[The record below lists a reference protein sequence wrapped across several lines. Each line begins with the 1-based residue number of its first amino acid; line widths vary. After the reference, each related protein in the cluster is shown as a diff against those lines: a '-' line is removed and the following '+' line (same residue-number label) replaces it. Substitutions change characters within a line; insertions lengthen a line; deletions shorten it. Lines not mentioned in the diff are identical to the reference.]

1 MKRTPLFDR
10 LSALADPIR
19 SRLLLLLERH
29 ELTVSEL
36 RAVLQLPQSTVSRHL
51 KVLADAG
58 WLIAREDGTSNRYR
72 LDAKGLD
79 QGARRLWQ
87 SVREEAESLPAA
99 ARDAQRVKGVLA
111 DRHTRT
117 QQFFASSAAQWDK
130 VRAELFGTRT
140 ELFALVGLLG
150 ADAVVGD
157 LGCGTGQL
165 SEVIAPFVRQVIAV
179 DESAAMLKA
188 ARARLA
194 PLDNVELRSGSIEEL
209 PVEAG
214 TLDVAILSLV
224 LHYVAD
230 PVPVLTGIR
239 RALKPRVGKLLLVD
253 MLPHDRAEYRQTMGH
268 VWLGF
273 DPEQVREW
281 GREAGFSE
289 VRVHPL
295 PAASQVKG
303 PSLFTAVLQR
313 QS

>member
-36 RAVLQLPQSTVSRHL
+36 CSVLQLPQSTVSRHL
-51 KVLADAG
+51 KVLTASG
-58 WLIAREDGTSNRYR
+58 WLVAREDGTSNRYR
-72 LDAKGLD
+72 LDAKALD
-79 QGARRLWQ
+79 AGTRKLWMA
-87 SVREEAESLPAA
+87 VREEAEALPAA

-111 DRHTRT
+111 DRHTRS

-140 ELFALVGLLG
+140 ELFALVGLLEPTQ
-150 ADAVVGD
+150 VVGD

-165 SEVIAPFVRQVIAV
+165 AEVMAPFVRSVIAV

-188 ARARLA
+188 AKARLA
-194 PLDNVELRSGSIEEL
+194 ALDNVELRSGSIEEL
-209 PVEAG
+209 PIDAG
-214 TLDVAILSLV
+214 ALDIAVLSLV

-230 PVPVLTGIR
+230 PVEVLRGIR
-239 RALKPRVGKLLLVD
+239 RALRPTGGRLLLVD

-273 DPEQVREW
+273 DPEQVKEW
-281 GREAGFSE
+281 SAAAGFASS
-289 VRVHPL
+289 RIHAL
-295 PAASQVKG
+295 PPSPSSKG
-303 PSLFTAVLQR
+303 PTLFTAVL
-313 QS
+313 SA

>member
-1 MKRTPLFDR
+1 MKRSPLFDR

-51 KVLADAG
+51 KILADAG

-72 LDAKGLD
+72 LDLKALD
-79 QGARRLWQ
+79 GAARKLWT
-87 SVREEAESLPAA
+87 SVREEAEALPAA
-99 ARDAQRVKGVLA
+99 ARDGQRVKGVLA
-111 DRHTRT
+111 DRHSRS

-130 VRAELFGTRT
+130 VRAELFGDRS
-140 ELFALVGLLG
+140 ELFALVGLLSR
-150 ADAVVGD
+150 DQVVGD

-165 SEVIAPFVRQVIAV
+165 AEAMAPFVSRVIAV

-194 PLDNVELRSGSIEEL
+194 ALDTVELRAGSIEAL
-209 PVEAG
+209 PIEDGA
-214 TLDVAILSLV
+214 LDIAILSLV
-224 LHYVAD
+224 LHFVAE
-230 PVPVLTGIR
+230 PVQVLSGIR
-239 RALKPRVGKLLLVD
+239 RALKPRGGKLLLVD

-273 DPEQVREW
+273 DAEQVQQW
-281 GREAGFSE
+281 GRDAGFSS
-289 VRVHPL
+289 VRVHAL
-295 PAASQVKG
+295 PAASQAKG
-303 PSLFTAVLQR
+303 PGLFTATLELQP
-313 QS
+313 

>member
-1 MKRTPLFDR
+1 MKRSPLFDR

-19 SRLLLLLERH
+19 SRCLLLLERH

-58 WLIAREDGTSNRYR
+58 WLTAREDGTSNRYR
-72 LDAKGLD
+72 LDLKALD
-79 QGARRLWQ
+79 AAGRKLWA
-87 SVREEAESLPAA
+87 SVRDEADALPAA
-99 ARDAQRVKGVLA
+99 ARDLQRVKGVLA
-111 DRHTRT
+111 DRHTRS

-130 VRAELFGTRT
+130 VRAELFGART

-150 ADAVVGD
+150 ADQVVGD

-165 SEVIAPFVRQVIAV
+165 SEVLSPFVGRVIAV

-188 ARARLA
+188 AKARLGA
-194 PLDNVELRSGSIEEL
+194 LGNVELRAGSIEEL
-209 PVEAG
+209 PIEDG

-224 LHYVAD
+224 LHYVTEPAQ
-230 PVPVLTGIR
+230 VLAGIR
-239 RALKPRVGKLLLVD
+239 RAMKKGGKLLLVD

-273 DPEQVREW
+273 DAEQLEQW
-281 GREAGFSE
+281 GLLAGFTS
-289 VRVHPL
+289 VRTHAL
-295 PAASQVKG
+295 PSGPKMSG
-303 PSLFTAVLQR
+303 PSLFTAVF
-313 QS
+313 SVT

>member
-1 MKRTPLFDR
+1 MKRSPLFDR

-36 RAVLQLPQSTVSRHL
+36 RIVLQLPQSTVSRHL

-58 WLIAREDGTSNRYR
+58 WLTAREDGTSNRYR
-72 LDAKGLD
+72 VDAKQLDAGTRK
-79 QGARRLWQ
+79 LWTA
-87 SVREEAESLPAA
+87 VRDEAEALPAA

-111 DRHTRT
+111 DRHTRS

-140 ELFALVGLLG
+140 ELFALVGLLERTQ
-150 ADAVVGD
+150 VVGD
-157 LGCGTGQL
+157 LGCGTAQL
-165 SEVIAPFVRQVIAV
+165 AEVMAPFVKQVIAV

-188 ARARLA
+188 AKARVAALG
-194 PLDNVELRSGSIEEL
+194 NVELRAGSIEEL
-209 PVEAG
+209 PIEAN
-214 TLDVAILSLV
+214 TLDVAVLSLV

-230 PVPVLTGIR
+230 PVAVLAEIR
-239 RALKPRVGKLLLVD
+239 RTLKTKGGKLLLVD

-273 DPEQVREW
+273 DAEQIKQW
-281 GREAGFSE
+281 GRDAGFAE
-289 VRVHPL
+289 TRIHAL
-295 PAASQVKG
+295 PPSAAAKG
-303 PSLFTAVLQR
+303 PTLFSAVLVL
-313 QS
+313 

>member
-36 RAVLQLPQSTVSRHL
+36 RSVLQLPQSTVSRHL

-58 WLIAREDGTSNRYR
+58 LLSAREDGTSNRYR
-72 LDAKGLD
+72 VDAKTLDAGTRK
-79 QGARRLWQ
+79 LWAA
-87 SVREEAESLPAA
+87 VRDEAESLPAA

-111 DRHTRT
+111 DRHTRS

-130 VRAELFGTRT
+130 VRAELFGDRT
-140 ELFALVGLLG
+140 ELFAMVGLLNPSH
-150 ADAVVGD
+150 VVGD

-165 SEVIAPFVRQVIAV
+165 AEVMAPFVQQVIAV

-188 ARARLA
+188 AKARVA
-194 PLDNVELRSGSIEEL
+194 AHDNVELRSGSIEEL
-209 PVEAG
+209 PIDAN
-214 TLDVAILSLV
+214 TLDVAVLSLV
-224 LHYVAD
+224 LHYVAE
-230 PVPVLTGIR
+230 PVTVLKGIR
-239 RALKPRVGKLLLVD
+239 RTLKSKGGKLLLVD

-273 DPEQVREW
+273 EEVQIKEW
-281 GREAGFSE
+281 GRESGFKE
-289 VRVHPL
+289 VRIHAL
-295 PAASQVKG
+295 PPSTSSKG
-303 PSLFTAVLQR
+303 PTLFTAVLEA
-313 QS
+313 

>member
-19 SRLLLLLERH
+19 SRLLLVLERH

-51 KVLADAG
+51 KVLVDAG
-58 WLIAREDGTSNRYR
+58 WIAVREDGTSNRYR
-72 LDAKGLD
+72 FDVKALDAA
-79 QGARRLWQ
+79 ARKLWA
-87 SVREEAESLPAA
+87 SVREEAEALPAA
-99 ARDAQRVKGVLA
+99 SRDLQRVKGVLA
-111 DRHTRT
+111 DRHTRS

-150 ADAVVGD
+150 AEQTVGD

-165 SEVIAPFVRQVIAV
+165 AEVVAPFVKQVIAV
-179 DESAAMLKA
+179 DESPAMLKA
-188 ARARLA
+188 ARARLGS
-194 PLDNVELRSGSIEEL
+194 LENVELRAGSIESL
-209 PVEAG
+209 PVEDA

-224 LHYVAD
+224 LHFVAD
-230 PVPVLTGIR
+230 PAAVLAEVR
-239 RALKPRVGKLLLVD
+239 RTLAPRGGKLLLVD

-273 DPEQVREW
+273 DAEQVTQW
-281 GREAGFSE
+281 GREAGFAS

-295 PAASQVKG
+295 PSASAVLG
-303 PSLFTAVLQR
+303 PGLFTAVLQM
-313 QS
+313 